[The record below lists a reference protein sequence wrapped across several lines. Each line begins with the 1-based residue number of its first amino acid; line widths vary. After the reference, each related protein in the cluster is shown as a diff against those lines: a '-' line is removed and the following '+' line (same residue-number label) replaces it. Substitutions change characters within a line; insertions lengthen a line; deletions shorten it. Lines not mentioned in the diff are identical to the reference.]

1 MDMLY
6 RLGVRRVLGRE
17 QGRDTRVERKELE
30 TKKICLLCRPGLRQ
44 GWLGRAIFSRVFRLS
59 QKTAKKGKHFL

>member
-17 QGRDTRVERKELE
+17 QGLDTRVERKELE
-30 TKKICLLCRPGLRQ
+30 TKKK
-44 GWLGRAIFSRVFRLS
+44 LS
-59 QKTAKKGKHFL
+59 VV

>member
-6 RLGVRRVLGRE
+6 RLAIRRGLGRK

-30 TKKICLLCRPGLRQ
+30 TKKIVCCVD
-44 GWLGRAIFSRVFRLS
+44 RV
-59 QKTAKKGKHFL
+59 